1 LLESKGKD
9 MRESRENIN
18 EHWKYKS
25 FKNRIFDMIN
35 YIVLILLTIVCLYP
49 MLHILFASVSE
60 PNALIAHEGLL
71 LKPLGFTMD
80 GYKLVF
86 KDNSLLIGYRNT
98 ILYVGLGTLV
108 NMIMTIMGAYVLSRR
123 DLYFKK
129 IIMILVTI
137 TMFFGGGLIPWFLL
151 VKDIGLYNNIWAM
164 IIPTALS
171 TWNMIILRTG
181 FQAIPLELEEAAII
195 DGASQAAT
203 LTKVILPL
211 SKATLAVILL
221 YYLVG
226 NWNSWFNAMVLLKD
240 RQLFPLQLLLKE
252 ILVMN
257 DSTTSSV
264 GSAGGVSIN
273 SVQGATAF
281 RELVK
286 YCAIVIATV
295 PILLVYPFL
304 QKYFVK
310 GVYVGSIKG

>member
-1 LLESKGKD
+1 
-9 MRESRENIN
+9 MRESKENIN

-25 FKNRIFDMIN
+25 FKNRIFDIIN
-35 YIVLILLTIVCLYP
+35 YSVLILLTIVCLYP

-71 LKPLGFTMD
+71 LKPLGFTTD

-108 NMIMTIMGAYVLSRR
+108 NMVMTIMGAYVLSRR

-129 IIMILVTI
+129 LIMILVTI

-203 LTKVILPL
+203 LTKVIIPL

-240 RQLFPLQLLLKE
+240 RELFPLQLLLKE

-295 PILLVYPFL
+295 PILMVYPFL

>member
-1 LLESKGKD
+1 